1 LHGLAIAHSSHERLR
16 WPAYFCYLRATLG
29 KEPAIDNNQRVGDM
43 AVEVLARQA
52 EARAEQ
58 TGEPFERALKA
69 VLGTRAGAQLE
80 ELRDGAHRDESA
92 NQWQEDCAQE
102 RAIERKRIRKEELN
116 RVRQEAAWERFIHEE
131 QRELELRKDGQLAE
145 LLGAPLLGESPTA
158 LQRLASEDQRQAEE
172 GLVALMTNGK
182 MSYKRLDQLS
192 EGDVPGRIAARRL
205 RTTWLKKRGDGWLG
219 RRDDYQ

>member
-1 LHGLAIAHSSHERLR
+1 MHGLAIAHSSQERLR

-29 KEPAIDNNQRVGDM
+29 KEAAIQNNQRVGDM

-69 VLGTRAGAQLE
+69 VLETRAGQQLG
-80 ELRDGAHRDESA
+80 ELRDGAHRDENS

-102 RAIERKRIRKEELN
+102 RAIERKRIRKEELK
-116 RVRQEAAWERFIHEE
+116 RVRQEAAWERFIQEE
-131 QRELELRKDGQLAE
+131 QRELELRKDGQLGE
-145 LLGAPLLGESPTA
+145 LLGAPLLGESPMV

-182 MSYKRLDQLS
+182 MSYKRLEQLS

-205 RTTWLKKRGDGWLG
+205 RTTWLKKRGDGLLG
-219 RRDDYQ
+219 RRDDHL

>member
-1 LHGLAIAHSSHERLR
+1 
-16 WPAYFCYLRATLG
+16 
-29 KEPAIDNNQRVGDM
+29 
-43 AVEVLARQA
+43 
-52 EARAEQ
+52 
-58 TGEPFERALKA
+58 
-69 VLGTRAGAQLE
+69 
-80 ELRDGAHRDESA
+80 
-92 NQWQEDCAQE
+92 
-102 RAIERKRIRKEELN
+102 
-116 RVRQEAAWERFIHEE
+116 
-131 QRELELRKDGQLAE
+131 LELRKDGQLAE